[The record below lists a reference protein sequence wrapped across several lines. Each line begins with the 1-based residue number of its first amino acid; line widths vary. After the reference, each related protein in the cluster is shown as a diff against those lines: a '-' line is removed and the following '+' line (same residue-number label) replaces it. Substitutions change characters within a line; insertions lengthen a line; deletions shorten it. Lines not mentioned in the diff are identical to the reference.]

1 MLAARLTEDPRCGCC
16 CWKPAAATTPRGAGP
31 GRALQVWRT
40 RRDWNYT
47 TDPQPGLGG
56 RELYWPRGKLLGGS
70 SSINAMIYIR
80 GGRRDY
86 DEWASSP
93 ATTAGPTPTCCRSS
107 AAARTTPAAPTR
119 STASAARSGS
129 RTCAPR
135 TAGRRPSSRPPSR
148 PAIPRNDD
156 FNGARQEGV
165 GTYQVTQKRG
175 RRWSAADAFLK
186 PALDRPNLTVRT
198 GAQVT
203 RVLLEATGRPASST
217 SPTASGTTVH
227 AGAEVVLA
235 GGAINSPQL
244 LMLSGI
250 GPADHLRAVGV
261 DVAHDLP
268 GVGGGLQDH
277 PLVPTIWHV
286 RSGKSLFR
294 AESPAGYAQ
303 WFGARRG
310 PLTSNLAEAG
320 LFTRSSPELPEPDLQ
335 YHFLPVKF
343 WRQAEVDP
351 DVDAFT
357 AATVL
362 VHVHSRGSVRLRSAD
377 PTWAPAIDAGYLTD
391 RRDLDALVTGMER
404 ARDIAS
410 VGPLAGVLAEE
421 WSPGGDGARPGGA
434 RGHGPGDPRVAV
446 PPGRLLPDGHG
457 RRRRGR
463 PAAPGARRPG
473 TAGGRRLG
481 DAHAGPGQHQRPD
494 DHDRRTRVRPDQ
506 GRPRRPVVR
515 RPGLTGGL
523 SVQKARGF
531 RYRKPGRG
539 ATRGPGRRRR
549 GRARRAASSRTASG
563 ACGSRWTAPR
573 RRSRA
578 PPRRTRRA
586 S

>member
-1 MLAARLTEDPRCGCC
+1 VSEQFDVVVVGAGSAGCTLAGRLTEDPSLRVLLLEAGGSDDVLEVQI
-16 CWKPAAATTPRGAGP
+16 PAA
-31 GRALQVWRT
+31 LYKVWRT
-40 RRDWNYT
+40 RRDWNYA
-47 TDPQPGLGG
+47 TDPQPGLDG
-56 RELYWPRGKLLGGS
+56 RELFWPRGKLLGGS

-80 GGRRDY
+80 GAAADY
-86 DEWASSP
+86 DEWAQLTGDDGWSYANVLPLFRRSEDNARGESEFHGAGGPLRVEDLRSP
-93 ATTAGPTPTCCRSS
+93 HAWTRAVVESAVEAGF
-107 AAARTTPAAPTR
+107 
-119 STASAARSGS
+119 
-129 RTCAPR
+129 
-135 TAGRRPSSRPPSR
+135 
-148 PAIPRNDD
+148 PRNDD
-156 FNGARQEGV
+156 FNGRAQEGV

-203 RVLLEATGRPASST
+203 RVLLTDGRATGVEYVQGGRRQ
-217 SPTASGTTVH
+217 TAR

-250 GPADHLRAVGV
+250 GPAAHLRSVGV
-261 DVAHDLP
+261 EVTHDLP
-268 GVGGGLQDH
+268 GVGEGLQDH

-286 RSGKSLFR
+286 RSGRSLFR
-294 AESPAGYAQ
+294 AESPSGYAQ

-320 LFTRSSPELPEPDLQ
+320 LFTRSDAALPEPDLQ

-391 RRDLDALVTGMER
+391 SRDLDALVTGMER

-421 WSPGGDGARPGGA
+421 WSPGG
-434 RGHGPGDPRVAV
+434 AV
-446 PPGRLLPDGHG
+446 
-457 RRRRGR
+457 
-463 PAAPGARRPG
+463 
-473 TAGGRRLG
+473 
-481 DAHAGPGQHQRPD
+481 
-494 DHDRRTRVRPDQ
+494 
-506 GRPRRPVVR
+506 
-515 RPGLTGGL
+515 
-523 SVQKARGF
+523 
-531 RYRKPGRG
+531 
-539 ATRGPGRRRR
+539 R
-549 GRARRAASSRTASG
+549 GRAALAAKARETLESLYHPVGSCRMGPDGDAVVDSQLRVHGVEGLRVVDASVMPTLVRGNTNAPTIMIAERASDLIKAAVGASSSAVP
-563 ACGSRWTAPR
+563 A
-573 RRSRA
+573 
-578 PPRRTRRA
+578 
-586 S
+586 